1 MLLELAGFSWNQLGI
16 GYPRTMPSEGPQGSS
31 GDRPPLHLTN
41 KPTGAFNPTGWDL
54 SRRKTQNTSENPRT
68 HRIRPMA
75 SSFKGLCSHS
85 PDHRSGNPWR
95 QQREGEK

>member
-68 HRIRPMA
+68 HRIRTHGVYLQRA
-75 SSFKGLCSHS
+75 LLSFTRPPKRGVKL
-85 PDHRSGNPWR
+85 
-95 QQREGEK
+95 QREGEK